1 LIQAQGEEQNTLF
14 RAACEIRA
22 RRTGDWVTYSRKVFI
37 PLTDLCRNAC
47 AYCGFA
53 QRTRSPL
60 ARTLDSGEV
69 LEIAATG
76 RRAKCREALF
86 SMGDKPER
94 RFPSHRAWLCKHG
107 YSSSVEYL
115 AAMCRLVFEE
125 TGLLP
130 HSNCGV
136 LDREA
141 LGVLQQV
148 NASLGMMLESTS
160 GRLSNPGGAHHRC
173 PDKVP
178 GARFRVLK
186 AAGELGVPFTTGL
199 LIGIGESLEERIEA
213 LFAIRAL
220 HERYGHIQ
228 EVIIQNFRAKADT
241 PFARRAEPEILDVA
255 RTAAVARLIF
265 GHQINLQVPPN
276 LSPGAHVLL
285 LRSGIND
292 WGGISPVTKDW
303 INPEFVWPE
312 VASLSASCGEAGL
325 KLKERLP
332 VYPEYFDR
340 VAPLFR
346 KQLSAWGQAA

>member
-1 LIQAQGEEQNTLF
+1 
-14 RAACEIRA
+14 
-22 RRTGDWVTYSRKVFI
+22 
-37 PLTDLCRNAC
+37 
-47 AYCGFA
+47 
-53 QRTRSPL
+53 
-60 ARTLDSGEV
+60 
-69 LEIAATG
+69 
-76 RRAKCREALF
+76 
-86 SMGDKPER
+86 MGDKPER

-107 YSSSVEYL
+107 YLSSVEYL
-115 AAMCRLVFEE
+115 AAMCRLVFEQ
-125 TGLLP
+125 TGLVP

-173 PDKVP
+173 PDKAP

-228 EVIIQNFRAKADT
+228 EVIIQNFRAKAGT
-241 PFARRAEPEILDVA
+241 PFDRRAEPEILDVA
-255 RTAAVARLIF
+255 RTVAVARLIF

-303 INPEFVWPE
+303 INPEFAWPA
-312 VASLSASCGEAGL
+312 VASLSASCQEAGL
-325 KLKERLP
+325 RLKERLP